1 MKLKIF
7 YPVINGEIT
16 GGNIIALRIIDE
28 ALRKGYGVVVNSPAE
43 GKFTRLLEEKGIK
56 VYHIDTC
63 KTFRLDSVFRLAC
76 IIKKEGISLIH
87 SHTPLSGTVLS
98 RLGGFIAGV
107 PVITHAHVRDSFNR
121 NPFIGFY
128 QFLLNWFTS
137 RFFCFKIIAVSQAI
151 KKEIICQGV
160 IAGKIDVIYNG
171 INLSSS
177 SQNINSGIGIRD
189 EFGIRQNQKIIAQVG
204 RLCEDKGQHVL
215 IKAAKIVI
223 KEYDC
228 VFLIVGE
235 DLGRA
240 EEYKNSLQEL
250 VHGCG
255 LGQRVIFT
263 GYRSDVPGLMNTF
276 DIFTLPSFVEGLPV
290 VILEAMAAKKP
301 VITTPVGGNT
311 EIVIDGQTGTI
322 VPQGSPDKLA
332 EALMYHLKNQEISKK
347 MGEAGYEMVK
357 AHFPLSV
364 MLDKIMAV
372 YSEAVKDNR

>member
-7 YPVINGEIT
+7 YPVIDGEIT

-28 ALRKGYGVVVNSPAE
+28 ALRKGYGVVVNSPTE

-56 VYHIDTC
+56 VYHIDTR
-63 KTFRLDSVFRLAC
+63 KTLRLDSALRLARV
-76 IIKKEGISLIH
+76 IKKEGIGLIH
-87 SHTPLSGTVLS
+87 SHSPLGGTVLS

-107 PVITHAHVRDSFNR
+107 PVINHAHVRESFNK
-121 NPFIGFY
+121 NVFIGAY
-128 QFLLNWFTS
+128 QFIINWFTS
-137 RFFCFKIIAVSQAI
+137 RFLCFKIIAVSQAI

-160 IAGKIDVIYNG
+160 APGKIDVIYNG
-171 INLSSS
+171 ISLSSCGHDSNS
-177 SQNINSGIGIRD
+177 SIRIRD

-204 RLCEDKGQHVL
+204 RLCEAKGQQVL
-215 IKAAKIVI
+215 IKAAKII
-223 KEYDC
+223 AKEYDC
-228 VFLIVGE
+228 IFLIVGE
-235 DLGRA
+235 DLERA
-240 EEYKNSLQEL
+240 GEYKNSLREL
-250 VHGCG
+250 ARGFG
-255 LGQRVIFT
+255 LERRVIFT
-263 GYRSDVPGLMNTF
+263 GYRSDIRELMNVF
-276 DIFTLPSFVEGLPV
+276 DIFTLPSFIEGLPV

-332 EALMYHLKNQEISKK
+332 EALRYHLKNQEISKK

-372 YSEAVKDNR
+372 YSEAVKDN

>member
-28 ALRKGYGVVVNSPAE
+28 ALRKGYGVVVNSPTE

-56 VYHIDTC
+56 VYHIDTR
-63 KTFRLDSVFRLAC
+63 KTLRLDSALRLARV
-76 IIKKEGISLIH
+76 IKKEGIGLIH
-87 SHTPLSGTVLS
+87 SHSPLGGTVLS

-107 PVITHAHVRDSFNR
+107 PVINHAHVRESFNK
-121 NPFIGFY
+121 NVFIGAY
-128 QFLLNWFTS
+128 QFLINWFTS
-137 RFFCFKIIAVSQAI
+137 RFLCFKIIAVSQAV

-160 IAGKIDVIYNG
+160 TPGKIDVIYNG
-171 INLSSS
+171 IDLSSRG
-177 SQNINSGIGIRD
+177 QNINSGIRIRD
-189 EFGIRQNQKIIAQVG
+189 EFGIGQNQKIIAQVG
-204 RLCEDKGQHVL
+204 RLCEAKGQQVL
-215 IKAAKIVI
+215 IKAAKII
-223 KEYDC
+223 AKEYDC
-228 VFLIVGE
+228 IFLIVGE
-235 DLGRA
+235 DLERA
-240 EEYKNSLQEL
+240 GEYKNSLREL
-250 VHGCG
+250 ARGFG
-255 LGQRVIFT
+255 LERRVIFT
-263 GYRSDVPGLMNTF
+263 GYRSDIRELMNVF
-276 DIFTLPSFVEGLPV
+276 DIFTLPSFIEGLPV

-332 EALMYHLKNQEISKK
+332 EALRYHLKNQEISKK

-372 YSEAVKDNR
+372 YSEAVKDN